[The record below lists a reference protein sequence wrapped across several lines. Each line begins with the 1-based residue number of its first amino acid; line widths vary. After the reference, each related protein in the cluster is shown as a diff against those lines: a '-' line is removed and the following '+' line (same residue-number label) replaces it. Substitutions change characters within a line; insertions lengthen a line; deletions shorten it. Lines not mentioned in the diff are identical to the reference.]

1 MFLEA
6 LELLRAAGLRWELRP
21 RFLWPAFL
29 GMTWLRGYVCFDHSL
44 SSVGEG
50 HLESLLFYVIFLLF
64 RATLTA
70 YGGSQA
76 WGQIGAK
83 AASLRHS
90 HSAALPDLS
99 RIFYLH
105 HNSRQ
110 GQILNP
116 PSEARDQTHLL
127 MDASRICFCCA
138 TTGTPQIRYYGI
150 INWSHCDLLY
160 KWKPVAFTT
169 CTRFSHHPH
178 PASGNHG
185 SVLCTCDFVGVLL
198 ICF

>member
-50 HLESLLFYVIFLLF
+50 HVESLLFYVIFLLF

-76 WGQIGAK
+76 WGRIGAT
-83 AASLRHS
+83 AAGPCYS
-90 HSAALPDLS
+90 HSNAGA
-99 RIFYLH
+99 
-105 HNSRQ
+105 
-110 GQILNP
+110 
-116 PSEARDQTHLL
+116 E
-127 MDASRICFCCA
+127 
-138 TTGTPQIRYYGI
+138 
-150 INWSHCDLLY
+150 
-160 KWKPVAFTT
+160 
-169 CTRFSHHPH
+169 
-178 PASGNHG
+178 PASATYTSAHGNAG
-185 SVLCTCDFVGVLL
+185 SLTHCVRPGIELATSWFLVGFVPTAP
-198 ICF
+198 

>member
-1 MFLEA
+1 
-6 LELLRAAGLRWELRP
+6 
-21 RFLWPAFL
+21 
-29 GMTWLRGYVCFDHSL
+29 MTTLSPVNPCHRRNVCFLVTRTLKSY
-44 SSVGEG
+44 SCSNFQIYGVII
-50 HLESLLFYVIFLLF
+50 LLLIYFFLLF

-127 MDASRICFCCA
+127 MDTSRICFCCA

-185 SVLCTCDFVGVLL
+185 SVLCPCDFVGVLL